1 MAKVKT
7 SFFCQNCGAQS
18 PKWVGKCNSCGE
30 WNSFVEEI
38 VERESTKTASFLTGT
53 GNQPKLLHEVSD
65 EHTER
70 IDTCNQELNR
80 VLGGGLVP
88 GSMVL
93 IGGEP
98 GIGKSTLVLQLA
110 LDLKSKKILYVSG
123 EESIQQIKI
132 RAQRLQKENQN
143 CYFLSETS
151 LEHIIAQS
159 KQIVPELL
167 IIDSIQTVSTE
178 QIESSPGSVGQIR
191 ECTHGILKYAKENN
205 VPVILIGHITKEGSL
220 AGPKVLEHI
229 VDTVLQF
236 EGENQYMTES
246 LLVDGDRII
255 CTPGG
260 KENNVVALN
269 RFTGETIWTSKG
281 FGEPA
286 AYCSPV
292 IVNHNGTRLIVT
304 MTAMSV
310 IGLDAETGELYWRF
324 EQQQKNKIHAN
335 TPVYA
340 NGMIFCSS
348 ASGDKNSGILA
359 LKLSADGKQAEQLW
373 RNEKFQN
380 LMGGIIIKNGTIY
393 GSTYRKNDWYALNSE
408 TGQEKI
414 ISGDFG
420 GGVVIYA
427 DGLFYCYSEKGQLA
441 LVEMNPDRFTI
452 KSKFDISQGTGEH
465 WAHPVIHHRRLYL
478 RHGNSLMVYDIGF

>member
-1 MAKVKT
+1 MAKNKLIPLLGLFILF
-7 SFFCQNCGAQS
+7 SFTKSSDYSHWRGPNRDGIYSEKGLIKDWPEGGPSLLWSFDGLGAGHS
-18 PKWVGKCNSCGE
+18 SVGIGEERLFSTGMPDTIGFLYSFDMKGKLLWKKEYGLEWFTNYTGPRSTPTVVGKL
-30 WNSFVEEI
+30 VYL
-38 VERESTKTASFLTGT
+38 ESGQGVVYCFDAISGAIKWSV
-53 GNQPKLLHEVSD
+53 NLL
-65 EHTER
+65 
-70 IDTCNQELNR
+70 
-80 VLGGGLVP
+80 
-88 GSMVL
+88 
-93 IGGEP
+93 
-98 GIGKSTLVLQLA
+98 
-110 LDLKSKKILYVSG
+110 KKFDA
-123 EESIQQIKI
+123 ENIQW
-132 RAQRLQKENQN
+132 
-143 CYFLSETS
+143 
-151 LEHIIAQS
+151 
-159 KQIVPELL
+159 
-167 IIDSIQTVSTE
+167 
-178 QIESSPGSVGQIR
+178 G
-191 ECTHGILKYAKENN
+191 
-205 VPVILIGHITKEGSL
+205 
-220 AGPKVLEHI
+220 
-229 VDTVLQF
+229 
-236 EGENQYMTES
+236 MTES

-281 FGEPA
+281 FGESA

-292 IVNHNGTRLIVT
+292 IVTHNNTRLIVT

-359 LKLSADGKQAEQLW
+359 LKLSADGKQAEQAW

-380 LMGGIIIKNGTIY
+380 LMGGIIIKDGTIY

-420 GGVVIYA
+420 GGVIIYA

-441 LVEMNPDRFTI
+441 LVEMNPNHFTI
-452 KSKFDISQGTGEH
+452 KCKFDISQGTGEH
-465 WAHPVIHHRRLYL
+465 WAHPVIHDRRLYL
-478 RHGNSLMVYDIGF
+478 RHGNSLMVYDIAGN